1 MFKKRK
7 NKFIILISSLSIIS
21 LFSIVLGSFII
32 VNEAN
37 ITLNMTPNY
46 GVVSN
51 NIEGI
56 SISGNTSLS
65 MGKYFYYENNS
76 SVKEGTLSY
85 LINVNPSKL
94 SNDLKVSNDN
104 GGYSFT
110 LLGSL
115 EINNLEIFNDN
126 TYAISSKLNEEDV
139 SLSYD
144 GYLLSFNLNIKTN
157 TTSETIEIFN
167 LSFKFSNKLILDYKN
182 DLIDKSF
189 TLKVNV

>member
-21 LFSIVLGSFII
+21 LFSIGLGSFII

-85 LINVNPSKL
+85 LINVSPSKL

-126 TYAISSKLNEEDV
+126 KNFLKNIWFVCSRYEKIKYNMSITYYIKRNIGLKATNHKRIS
-139 SLSYD
+139 
-144 GYLLSFNLNIKTN
+144 
-157 TTSETIEIFN
+157 
-167 LSFKFSNKLILDYKN
+167 
-182 DLIDKSF
+182 
-189 TLKVNV
+189 

>member
-1 MFKKRK
+1 
-7 NKFIILISSLSIIS
+7 
-21 LFSIVLGSFII
+21 
-32 VNEAN
+32 
-37 ITLNMTPNY
+37 MTPNY

-85 LINVNPSKL
+85 LINVSPSKL

-144 GYLLSFNLNIKTN
+144 GFLLSFNLYISNNEMPSLFKSSILCINFTCGDK
-157 TTSETIEIFN
+157 IRKN
-167 LSFKFSNKLILDYKN
+167 LLSIILFCVTK
-182 DLIDKSF
+182 K
-189 TLKVNV
+189 